1 MLLEI
6 HQFIAN
12 ILNRKRYLDLIRKG
26 KKTCEIKSQR
36 LKVPRRATHLLMCG
50 NKAVRKLCR
59 EYWVARLMD
68 RKALGPFFSGKE
80 ILEATVVKGKEF
92 KTGMG
97 EPELDEFIA
106 SKNSKR
112 AYVYRFCDVREA
124 RDVTW
129 EHCAAN
135 TNTGFLRPTMKD
147 GSVRFDVR
155 IEEELAAAPVAA
167 SIRASPAAAST
178 QDKKPS
184 SPSVKRVMQGPKVPR
199 RAGVVRAVRAPVT
212 PVDSGM
218 IDLTAGLDHDEY

>member
-97 EPELDEFIA
+97 ETELDEFIA

-112 AYVYRFCDVREA
+112 AYVYRFRDVREA

-155 IEEELAAAPVAA
+155 IEEELAAAPAAA

-178 QDKKPS
+178 QDEKPS

-199 RAGVVRAVRAPVT
+199 RAGVVRAMRAPVT
-212 PVDSGM
+212 VDSRM